1 MQVSA
6 YSAEKSSVG
15 NPTAV
20 YAKIQMLPAVSPIL
34 EDVVNM
40 LKSNSRLSIFDISNP
55 NLTVDAERTLDFLST
70 FASAPSY
77 IYITDKGVGQSH
89 RIWTSMVK

>member
-1 MQVSA
+1 M
-6 YSAEKSSVG
+6 G

-40 LKSNSRLSIFDISNP
+40 LKSNSRLSIFDISNS

-70 FASAPSY
+70 FANAPSC
-77 IYITDKGVGQSH
+77 IYTIDKEAGQLH
-89 RIWTSMVK
+89 RI